1 VVEQEPSLEVTKEKR
16 GWLAK
21 APGILALLTWLG
33 MAAMWLVVGG
43 LFFYF
48 MLFAVL

>member
-1 VVEQEPSLEVTKEKR
+1 MA
-16 GWLAK
+16 AK

-33 MAAMWLVVGG
+33 MAVMWLVVGG
-43 LFFYF
+43 LLSYF